1 MGGLWNAQGGIQ
13 EASQLGDTHSPCEPQ
28 LQNRYARTGKEGLGR
43 AWNPQ
48 LRGADSG
55 HVGGQ
60 ARVCCPGYQGH
71 GVKSELVWGKGQKH
85 YLE

>member
-1 MGGLWNAQGGIQ
+1 MHKGGYRKLASWGIHTLHVSLSYRIAML
-13 EASQLGDTHSPCEPQ
+13 ELE
-28 LQNRYARTGKEGLGR
+28 KKGLGEPG
-43 AWNPQ
+43 NPQ

-71 GVKSELVWGKGQKH
+71 GVKSELVWGKGHKH